1 MARKRQYG
9 SGCLL
14 RLQGGWAIRWRETEI
29 GPDGE
34 SKRLLRYETLVEM
47 SRKQASDMLA
57 QRIAAANTK
66 RAVAP
71 STLTFRELA
80 VQWQATVLPMYKHS
94 TQKNHGHIL
103 EKHLLPRFGNVR
115 LTALGR
121 QDVQAYVAHLAAQGY
136 AAKTIDHIHD
146 VLSAVLRTAVKWDHL
161 PENPARG
168 VELPRLT
175 TVRQKWALTV
185 QQAADPAR
193 GPAGH
198 AGHAE
203 DPGRHSHPDRRA
215 AGRAVCP
222 SLEGCWKDVGRMLEG
237 CWKDVG
243 RMLEGLRIK
252 D

>member
-185 QQAADPAR
+185 QQAATLLAALPAMPAMPKTLVGIAILTGVRR
-193 GPAGH
+193 GELFAL
-198 AGHAE
+198 
-203 DPGRHSHPDRRA
+203 R
-215 AGRAVCP
+215 
-222 SLEGCWKDVGRMLEG
+222 WKDVGRMLEG

-243 RMLEGLRIK
+243 RMLEGCWK